1 MKKIAIWA
9 LAAFA
14 LLAVSCDK
22 DNTSGEGDV
31 NLTASA
37 LVGTWTITGDD
48 FSDKW
53 IFTTNTLTKDM
64 VWHKTEGTYTVENGT
79 IAYNITKAWNK
90 DGDDWV
96 ERLLEEYEKVTMYIQ
111 AKLIYD
117 GSVLIFNYVVEEN
130 PDDPYQ
136 NEDTSY
142 FLYKVGGTISPDTKP
157 LQGTWNWY
165 MHGSDKSYIRS
176 RVVFNGNEFE
186 FIITPWSLRYIGTYT
201 YRNGWITCNISV
213 IYSGRNPEGEGFGE
227 GGIDPTTLEGTWY
240 ELLKPEDAPFFDG
253 LSFPFVAD
261 GEFAYSI
268 LANLPAKYEKQ

>member
-1 MKKIAIWA
+1 MKKMAIWA
-9 LAAFA
+9 LAALA

-22 DNTSGEGDV
+22 DNTTGEGDV

-64 VWHKTEGTYTVENGT
+64 IQYKTEGTYTVENGT

-90 DGDDWV
+90 DGESWV
-96 ERLLEEYEKVTMYIQ
+96 ERQVEEYEKATMYIQ

-130 PDDPYQ
+130 PDDPHQ
-136 NEDTSY
+136 NTEDTSY
-142 FLYKVGGTISPDTKP
+142 FLFKVGGTISPDTKP

-165 MHGSDKSYIRS
+165 RHDSDKSYIRS
-176 RVVFNGNEFE
+176 RIIFNGNQFE
-186 FIITPWSLRYIGTYT
+186 LIITPWSEKYEGTYT
-201 YRNGWITCNISV
+201 YRDGWITCNISATF
-213 IYSGRNPEGEGFGE
+213 SGRNEQGEGWGE
-227 GGIDPTTLEGTWY
+227 GGIDPATLTGTWY
-240 ELLKPEDAPFFDG
+240 PFEDVRFKFG

-268 LANLPAKYEKQ
+268 LANLPARYEKQ